1 MYVAKEKNRCSEC
14 KKKVLYAGPK
24 SARNILT
31 DLSPNP
37 ARARTETSPDLKSP
51 AYNSTPK
58 VSCCYAVQNKRRLP
72 GIDSTYFYS
81 NHYTK
86 HVDQVEV

>member
-51 AYNSTPK
+51 AYNST
-58 VSCCYAVQNKRRLP
+58 QL
-72 GIDSTYFYS
+72 
-81 NHYTK
+81 YTK
-86 HVDQVEV
+86 GILLLCSTK